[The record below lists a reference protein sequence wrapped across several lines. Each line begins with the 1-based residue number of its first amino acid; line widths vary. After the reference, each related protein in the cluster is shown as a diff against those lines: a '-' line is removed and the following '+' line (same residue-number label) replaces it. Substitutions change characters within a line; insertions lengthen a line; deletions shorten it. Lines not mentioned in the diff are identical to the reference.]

1 LFVFRKSRFSKR
13 MSSTEKKPRLVS
25 MNPILSDNQLI
36 KNFRNAYTN
45 RLSVDEKGL
54 SVTKHKNKIFIFFL
68 KISSSYK
75 IRTSTIFI
83 LYHR

>member
-1 LFVFRKSRFSKR
+1 

-45 RLSVDEKGL
+45 RLPIDEKGL
-54 SVTKHKNKIFIFFL
+54 SVKKHKNKIFIFF
-68 KISSSYK
+68 
-75 IRTSTIFI
+75 
-83 LYHR
+83 